1 MLMQLVGGVL
11 GFAVTANGFAAP
23 MAGASVARGPH
34 SSIAMAMDR
43 PLVRIGTRGSPLA
56 LAQAYETQRLLRAAF
71 PELCEEGAIT
81 INAMKSTGDMILD
94 KALSEIGG
102 KGLFTKELDVALLA
116 NEVDIC
122 VHSMKD
128 VPTWLPDKTIL
139 PCNLERE
146 VRSARGA
153 APRVRT
159 RAVRAPGRS
168 QPRSQAAFASACSSR
183 CARRTRAMCSSRP
196 RARRSLS
203 CPTAL

>member
-1 MLMQLVGGVL
+1 MQYSIAVCLGLV
-11 GFAVTANGFAAP
+11 ATASGYAAP
-23 MAGASVARGPH
+23 VARTSAARGQRT
-34 SSIAMAMDR
+34 SVSMALDT

-71 PELCEEGAIT
+71 PELCEDGAIT

-102 KGLFTKELDVALLA
+102 KGLFTKELDVALLN

-128 VPTWLPDKTIL
+128 VPTWLPEGTVL

-146 VRSARGA
+146 VRALGMH
-153 APRVRT
+153 T
-159 RAVRAPGRS
+159 L
-168 QPRSQAAFASACSSR
+168 QPRRARALTRRSPRGLPSPPAPAL
-183 CARRTRAMCSSRP
+183 RRTHATSSSPP
-196 RARRSLS
+196 RARRSPS
-203 CPTAL
+203 SPTAP